1 MKFKIYVFII
11 KFLKFCRLELI
22 ILKIDFYK
30 NKLLKTSNFLLK
42 FIIINFKMPI
52 NYLKCF

>member
-42 FIIINFKMPI
+42 FIILNFKMPI